1 MSCERRLTELKH
13 TFVEL
18 KQIYNEQSSALLNSK
33 DGLRILRNELTALQV
48 SSRLLQTE
56 LEVSQKESAGLQA
69 ELTKLKADLENLETL
84 LNEAEKR
91 LKAGSE
97 SFRDYRLTAE
107 KKIQALEADR
117 NFWVVV
123 AIIAGIL
130 GAGGTIAVLVL

>member
-1 MSCERRLTELKH
+1 VER
-13 TFVEL
+13 TFGDL
-18 KQIYNEQSSALLNSK
+18 RQINIEQSSALLNTK
-33 DGLRILRNELTALQV
+33 DGLRLLKNELNALQV
-48 SSRLLQTE
+48 SSRLLNDE
-56 LEVSQKESAGLQA
+56 LKVSRQESAGLQA
-69 ELTKLKADLENLETL
+69 ELTKLKSDLETLEIL

-130 GAGGTIAVLVL
+130 GAGGTVGALFL